1 MLEDIYFLWPFV
13 NLGIGISA
21 FELELKLELGIGIDI
36 INDIISRSI
45 RPMDPKL
52 SRVVGNLG

>member
-21 FELELKLELGIGIDI
+21 FELGLKLEIGIGIDI